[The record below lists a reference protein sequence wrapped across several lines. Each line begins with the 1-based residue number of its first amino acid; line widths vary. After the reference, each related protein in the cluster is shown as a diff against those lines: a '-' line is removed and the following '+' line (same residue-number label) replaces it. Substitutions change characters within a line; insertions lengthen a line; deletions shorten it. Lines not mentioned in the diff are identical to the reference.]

1 MSLRNN
7 LGLQLVALD
16 ARHFEVDFVTWWLV
30 VWGWWLI
37 PGGARTSV
45 RRTDSGASASL
56 WANTSDLTEVLFQLH
71 ERTSQVFIVSPWF
84 IIFQIIPKA
93 RLCGSRTLWTARSPS
108 CCSRVQDAYL
118 WCSVSFAYGQKIQKV
133 ENEEIR
139 FFAISSSK
147 LARNWFCKKHLVR
160 NHIFSQLL
168 LYFCSLIFIDS
179 EVDFAQICH
188 EKSVKKFH
196 FQHQHKGPKHNFWSL
211 NLFSYVNSSQKV
223 SKFISQ
229 TIFTKLWMLFFIV

>member
-1 MSLRNN
+1 MAREQILQLFFLCPRTIFAEADWLTLHLEVASALSLRNN

-118 WCSVSFAYGQKIQKV
+118 WCLVSFA
-133 ENEEIR
+133 
-139 FFAISSSK
+139 
-147 LARNWFCKKHLVR
+147 
-160 NHIFSQLL
+160 
-168 LYFCSLIFIDS
+168 
-179 EVDFAQICH
+179 
-188 EKSVKKFH
+188 
-196 FQHQHKGPKHNFWSL
+196 
-211 NLFSYVNSSQKV
+211 
-223 SKFISQ
+223 
-229 TIFTKLWMLFFIV
+229 